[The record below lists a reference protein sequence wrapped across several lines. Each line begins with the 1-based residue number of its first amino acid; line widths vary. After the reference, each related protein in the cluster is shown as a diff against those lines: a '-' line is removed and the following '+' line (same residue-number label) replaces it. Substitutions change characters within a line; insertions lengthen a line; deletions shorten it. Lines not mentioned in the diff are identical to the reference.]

1 MQTATQ
7 ERTQVAP
14 QTLRKMSGGAAF
26 TQVHSVVQ
34 EMEKAGRQ
42 DEVRDYLLAA
52 LAAVL
57 QKSGELELLIAKL
70 RRERVGK
77 RGEGTDGTQLALLL
91 EEMLRQLPQ
100 PAIDPETL
108 AREDEQLTKEIEAA
122 EAETETKSP
131 ARQKRNNWRTSG
143 KVPREVTVHEVP
155 APERKCE
162 SCGRDKST
170 IGHDEREI
178 LDYIPAR
185 FVIREHRMEKYA
197 CGYCKNGVVTAP
209 GPVDALDVL
218 DELSASPSLLAQ
230 VVVSKFSDH
239 TPLTRLAGIFER
251 SGATIAV
258 STLSGWV
265 ARVADRVS
273 PLVEALEGRIKNA
286 YVIGTDATGIKVLD
300 PESPENIE
308 RGTMWCYVGD
318 GKDVLFQYTP
328 TGEGETG
335 PWEFLKDR
343 TGYVQADAASVFD
356 RLFNGKVASAVELAC
371 WSHARRRFV
380 ALSDTDCRVAYPL
393 QLIARLYR
401 IEHLADARSLSPKD
415 RALMRTE
422 RSLPVLEKLKQSLA
436 VGLPNEPPDSEL
448 AKARRYVLN
457 HWVALTRFIDDG
469 RLLLDNNI
477 TEQQMRGIALGRKN
491 YLFAGSHGA
500 ARRAAVLYS
509 LMRTC
514 AQHGVAPLPYLT
526 GVLQKLAD
534 GVPTAELLPGD

>member
-7 ERTQVAP
+7 ETTQVAP

-26 TQVHSVVQ
+26 AQVRHTVE
-34 EMEKAGRQ
+34 EMEKAGQ
-42 DEVRDYLLAA
+42 HNEALEYTLAA

-70 RRERVGK
+70 QRERVGK
-77 RGEGTDGTQLALLL
+77 RGERTDGTQLGLLL

-100 PAIDPETL
+100 PEIDPEAL

-122 EAETETKSP
+122 EAETETESP
-131 ARQKRNNWRTSG
+131 ARQKRNSWRTSE

-209 GPVDALDVL
+209 GPVDALD
-218 DELSASPSLLAQ
+218 ELSASPSLLAH

-251 SGATIAV
+251 SGATIAI

-318 GKDVLFQYTP
+318 GKDVVFKYTP

-343 TGYVQADAASVFD
+343 SGYVQVDAASVFD

-380 ALSDTDCRVAYPL
+380 ALSDTDCRVAYTL

-401 IEHLADARSLSPKD
+401 IEHLADARNLSPKD
-415 RALMRTE
+415 RALMRKE
-422 RSLPVLEKLKQSLA
+422 RSLEVLEKLKQSLA

-448 AKARRYVLN
+448 SKARRYVLN

-477 TEQQMRGIALGRKN
+477 TEQQMRGVALGRRN
-491 YLFAGSHGA
+491 YLFSGSHDAARGA
-500 ARRAAVLYS
+500 ATLYS

-514 AQHGVAPLPYLT
+514 AQHGVAPLPWLT
-526 GVLQKLAD
+526 DVLQKLAD
-534 GVPTAELLPGD
+534 GVPAAQLLPGA